1 MKNNE
6 REMTQEARQN
16 IAEAMNNT
24 FGEMYKDYT
33 PNNIYAAPGELCVS
47 RLEYGIL
54 LRKAQRYDML
64 IAALFDSTRLD
75 YANEI
80 QVYDA
85 EKILRIFE
93 KDKYISREKQLLE
106 EKESKRR
113 ESEE

>member
-24 FGEMYKDYT
+24 FGEMFKDYT
-33 PNNIYAAPGELCVS
+33 PNIYAAPGELCVS
-47 RLEYGIL
+47 RLEYSIL

-64 IAALFDSTRLD
+64 IAALLDSTRLD
-75 YANEI
+75 YGNEL
-80 QVYDA
+80 QVDDA

-93 KDKYISREKQLLE
+93 KDKYTAREKQLLE
-106 EKESKRR
+106 ERATKRR
-113 ESEE
+113 EDGE

>member
-24 FGEMYKDYT
+24 FGYIDTDNPCKIYT
-33 PNNIYAAPGELCVS
+33 APGELCVS
-47 RLEYGIL
+47 RLEYSIL

-64 IAALFDSTRLD
+64 IAALIDNSCLD
-75 YANEI
+75 YCNDLDIRDPE
-80 QVYDA
+80 Q
-85 EKILRIFE
+85 LFRIFE
-93 KDKYISREKQLLE
+93 PEKYKSRQRELIE
-106 EKESKRR
+106 EKEAKRR